1 VFDTFTMRSVRIA
14 LAGGLALVGIAVG
27 VTLAQAPTTV
37 IASDGIADET
47 EVASTRSAAKAC
59 QAGETVPAGTT
70 AIRLALA
77 AELGPRV
84 TVTVF
89 SGAAVVTRGTRG
101 SGWTEASVTVPVKR
115 VPHTI
120 AAARVCFALAR
131 PIEAV
136 AIFGRKT
143 PATGALSSGAQ
154 RLPGRVAIEY
164 VRRGSA
170 SWLSLVPSIARRMGR
185 GHAWAGTWV
194 VFVLVA
200 AMACGLAL
208 CCRLVLRELE

>member
-1 VFDTFTMRSVRIA
+1 
-14 LAGGLALVGIAVG
+14 VGIAVG
-27 VTLAQAPTTV
+27 VTLAQAPTTT

-47 EVASTRSAAKAC
+47 EVAGTRSAAEAC
-59 QAGETVPAGTT
+59 QTGETVPAGTT

-89 SGAAVVTRGTRG
+89 SGATVVTRGTRG
-101 SGWTEASVTVPVKR
+101 SGWTEASVTVPVRR
-115 VPHTI
+115 VPRTT
-120 AAARVCFALAR
+120 AAARVCFVLAR
-131 PIEAV
+131 PIETV
-136 AIFGRKT
+136 AIFGQKT
-143 PATGALSSGAQ
+143 QTTGALSSGAQ

-164 VRRGSA
+164 VRRGST
-170 SWLSLVPSIARRMGR
+170 SWLSLVPSIARRMGL

-200 AMACGLAL
+200 TMAFGLAL